1 MQLLMYGFPLQTR
14 QFETIGIVMHPWT
27 ANIAHSCVPN
37 SIIIWDPNQMYGS
50 EHSMR
55 IVPLRNIAQDD
66 KITIAYVDA
75 SLPLCLRAKELR
87 NSQFFDCDRA
97 KCVNESVHGL
107 GILVPEQLSTL
118 DRVREL
124 VSAADQDTTRHMPI
138 QRLGYA
144 LHLLIAC
151 SWEME
156 YFPFCF
162 ILRKLIS
169 AHINDE
175 QYNRAFAYAILLR
188 NSTKMVYK
196 KPADYPHPITLADLF
211 VMLRLMDKIIAA
223 EAWASQDLDLV
234 HRGLNLVGFR
244 KRWADKLY
252 ARSRKVQTWDFPGG
266 YDGVR
271 YINRTRGTDES
282 AGKTQRRDVNA

>member
-1 MQLLMYGFPLQTR
+1 
-14 QFETIGIVMHPWT
+14 MHPWT

-37 SIIIWDPNQMYGS
+37 SIITLDPNLRYGGD
-50 EHSMR
+50 HSMR
-55 IVPLRNIAQDD
+55 IVPLRNIARDD

-87 NSQFFDCDRA
+87 SSQFFDCKCA
-97 KCVNESVHGL
+97 KCVNEIVHGL
-107 GILVPEQLSTL
+107 GLLVPEQLSTL
-118 DRVREL
+118 DRVLEL
-124 VSAADQDTTRHMPI
+124 VGAADQDTTRHMPI

-144 LHLLIAC
+144 LHLLIVC
-151 SWEME
+151 SWEIE
-156 YFPFCF
+156 YYPFCF
-162 ILRKLIS
+162 ILRKLVS
-169 AHINDE
+169 AYINDE
-175 QYNRAFAYAILLR
+175 QYNKAFAYAILLR
-188 NSTKMVYK
+188 KATKTVYK
-196 KPADYPHPITLADLF
+196 KPSGHPHPITLADLF

-252 ARSRKVQTWDFPGG
+252 ARSIKVQAWDFPSY

-271 YINRTRGTDES
+271 YIDRIRRADQS
-282 AGKTQRRDVNA
+282 AGNALSDPEKRRECVKPLDELADEMLEKLSRW